1 MDQVETFVAE
11 LILKAL
17 HKSAPAMTPE
27 DDARVTKTIA
37 DFVTAG
43 MDLVAVYF
51 AVRNAKK

>member
-1 MDQVETFVAE
+1 MDTVETYIAN

-17 HKSAPAMTPE
+17 HKSAPALTPA
-27 DDARVTKTIA
+27 DDAKVNKTVA

-51 AVRNAKK
+51 AIRNAKK